1 MLLILS
7 GPKKKRAKSNTVPAI
22 SSMKRPIEDEH
33 EDGNYQARSG
43 KKRKTVT
50 QATSAVSEHCIVD
63 KIQDLLDKKLFS
75 VNKTRM
81 NGEEFQ
87 NSTDKIILGK
97 LLQSKDDEKNSLIE
111 HFKETHK
118 DLKVMLQSKDAEKN
132 SLMEHVM
139 ESEKGLKVSMQQA
152 SAAAAAAAATAA
164 ATAAAV
170 AAASHDRALF
180 RRYVF
185 LFSMCFI
192 LLFFFTIILTLIFGQ
207 MDALM
212 TIFI

>member
-1 MLLILS
+1 MLLIVS

-111 HFKETHK
+111 HFEKTHK

-152 SAAAAAAAATAA
+152 SAAAAAVA
-164 ATAAAV
+164 AAAV
-170 AAASHDRALF
+170 ASHDRALF

>member
-1 MLLILS
+1 
-7 GPKKKRAKSNTVPAI
+7 
-22 SSMKRPIEDEH
+22 
-33 EDGNYQARSG
+33 
-43 KKRKTVT
+43 
-50 QATSAVSEHCIVD
+50 
-63 KIQDLLDKKLFS
+63 
-75 VNKTRM
+75 
-81 NGEEFQ
+81 
-87 NSTDKIILGK
+87 
-97 LLQSKDDEKNSLIE
+97 
-111 HFKETHK
+111 
-118 DLKVMLQSKDAEKN
+118 MLQSKDAEKN

-152 SAAAAAAAATAA
+152 SAAAAAVA
-164 ATAAAV
+164 AAAV
-170 AAASHDRALF
+170 ASHDRALF